1 MDKISVY
8 RMNFINNTLN
18 PASRVPPQ
26 SPIIIHGDKDY
37 GALFVHINFQ
47 AGITH
52 LNFLRIFVTLL
63 LFPQKTAAWK
73 QIRECPYIE
82 QRF

>member
-8 RMNFINNTLN
+8 RMNYIINTKN
-18 PASRVPPQ
+18 PASRVPQ
-26 SPIIIHGDKDY
+26 SPIIIHGDKDC

-63 LFPQKTAAWK
+63 LFPQRLLLGNK
-73 QIRECPYIE
+73 YVNVHIE